1 MAKTSNR
8 TELPLIKKQKPLK
21 GAAGKAAKFS
31 NEWIMP
37 QNATDVA
44 MYLVP
49 YGKIAK
55 TAAKAVKKVVKPTKA
70 VVASKKKKK

>member
-1 MAKTSNR
+1 
-8 TELPLIKKQKPLK
+8 
-21 GAAGKAAKFS
+21 
-31 NEWIMP
+31 
-37 QNATDVA
+37 

>member
-1 MAKTSNR
+1 MARTSNR

-21 GAAGKAAKFS
+21 GAAGKAAKIS
-31 NEWIMP
+31 NEYIMP

-55 TAAKAVKKVVKPTKA
+55 TAAKAVKKVVKPTKV

>member
-1 MAKTSNR
+1 MAKTSKR
-8 TELPLIKKQKPLK
+8 TDLPLVKKQKPLK
-21 GAAGKAAKFS
+21 GTAGKAAKFS
-31 NEWIMP
+31 NDWIMP
-37 QNATDVA
+37 QNASDVA

-55 TAAKAVKKVVKPTKA
+55 TTAKVVKKVIKPTKA

>member
-1 MAKTSNR
+1 MAKTSKR
-8 TELPLIKKQKPLK
+8 TDLPLIKKQKPLK
-21 GAAGKAAKFS
+21 GVAGKAAKFS
-31 NEWIMP
+31 NDWIMP